1 MKGLRRL
8 DWRTACD
15 RVACAGTLAGV
26 DVRARLTVACTGV
39 REEGVAARW
48 RGSPVW
54 EGAMATRLSLQE
66 HEEGCAVHQESNHG
80 ATPSRAAQPA
90 LRLPDASRAAQA
102 GPYHEYL
109 S

>member
-1 MKGLRRL
+1 MKGLRRW

-15 RVACAGTLAGV
+15 RVACAGTLVRV
-26 DVRARLTVACTGV
+26 DVRARLPGACAGA

-66 HEEGCAVHQESNHG
+66 HAEGCTVHQESHHG

-102 GPYHEYL
+102 GPYHESL